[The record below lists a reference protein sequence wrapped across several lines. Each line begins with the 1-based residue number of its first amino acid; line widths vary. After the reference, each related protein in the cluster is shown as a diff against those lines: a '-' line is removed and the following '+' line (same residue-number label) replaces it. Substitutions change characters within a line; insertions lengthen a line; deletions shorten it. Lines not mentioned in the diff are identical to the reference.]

1 MSEPCLLVVVVGH
14 LFVLDGLL
22 GPLVDLIAEVVGHEA
37 VLPLGLFAQPAHLEL
52 KRVSHFVVERVQAA
66 SNTCRKKRQCFL
78 IA

>member
-1 MSEPCLLVVVVGH
+1 
-14 LFVLDGLL
+14 
-22 GPLVDLIAEVVGHEA
+22 